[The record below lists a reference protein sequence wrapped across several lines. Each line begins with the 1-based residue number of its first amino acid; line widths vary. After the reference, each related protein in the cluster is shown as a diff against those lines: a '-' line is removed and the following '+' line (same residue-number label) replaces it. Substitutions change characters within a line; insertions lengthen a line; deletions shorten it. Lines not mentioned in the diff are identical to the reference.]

1 MASVYVLAGTP
12 GTGKKSVAAKLAEQC
27 GVLVVN
33 LSSLVLERGMVIAYD
48 QERDSYIIDE
58 ERVVGFIEEYVSRL
72 SGEVV
77 FTTHYPE
84 ILPKNIVHAVFILR
98 THPLVLEERLLN
110 RGWSRRK
117 VDENVMA
124 EILGVVAYSALEVF
138 GEERVYEIDTTT
150 KRPEEVAEAICRAI
164 RGEIT
169 LEPGVRIDWL
179 SQLPLDVIKR
189 FESYEGSSD

>member
-164 RGEIT
+164 RGEMA

>member
-1 MASVYVLAGTP
+1 VYVLAGTP

-164 RGEIT
+164 RGEMA

>member
-1 MASVYVLAGTP
+1 LASVYVLAGTP

-164 RGEIT
+164 RGEMA